1 IFRFGAEI
9 LREARSRQGVIGWS
23 EIQNARPQTAPSLG
37 KLQGAPLEDF
47 QQLFIPLWRD
57 VLFEAARG
65 KWLFGFRFDFRER
78 YGAVPVI
85 FIGKYLPGFRVRD
98 SDALLGIHSEC
109 LHRREFPTAKRP
121 FQAF

>member
-1 IFRFGAEI
+1 M
-9 LREARSRQGVIGWS
+9 IGWS

-57 VLFEAARG
+57 VLFEAARR

-109 LHRREFPTAKRP
+109 LHRSGISHS
-121 FQAF
+121 QAAISSLLTGLAVGVSIRQPCLS